1 MSERSPVRDFD
12 AQMIRAL
19 KRLDL
24 KPGDIYESC
33 SYEPVLCLGVDY
45 KRDQIWGI
53 SLIDGTYPHSCSL
66 VHCGVRK
73 LSLRQAWKIR
83 VRGPND
89 PEVRESI
96 SKERRWWTKNLEWD
110 DWRVSFIKPCRT
122 DSQ

>member
-1 MSERSPVRDFD
+1 MQMVRAF
-12 AQMIRAL
+12 

-45 KRDQIWGI
+45 KRDSIWGI

-66 VHCGVRK
+66 VKCGVRK

-83 VRGPND
+83 VRGPQD

-96 SKERRWWTKNLEWD
+96 SEQHRWWTKNPEWD
-110 DWRVSFIKPCRT
+110 DWRVSFIKPRKI
-122 DSQ
+122 DDQ